1 MHRSI
6 DTKIFSI
13 SLITVLCVNFFA
25 GPEITRNFK
34 NQILF
39 FIIPLIWPGVAHG
52 SLDLEIAKKKGL
64 IKNNFHIFCFLF
76 LYILIP
82 VVFFYLWIIFPNT
95 FFILFLLLSY
105 LHFGISDNLSQK
117 SVNKYFEIIIRGAVI
132 IFVPILSHNET
143 TIQIFTI
150 LLANETILIHLEKYY
165 PLLGFFLIAFL
176 VSWISMNIYK
186 EGLRFFEEIV
196 FWEIVLLITCFVIFD
211 PLVAFFTY
219 FCFLHSVRHMLDEK
233 VSLNLKLDQL
243 IIMSLPFTI
252 ATILFFSSIFYYYTF
267 FDHNEKI
274 LSYIFVGLAS
284 LTTSHILLV
293 NFSKK

>member
-1 MHRSI
+1 M
-6 DTKIFSI
+6 
-13 SLITVLCVNFFA
+13 VLCVSFIV
-25 GPEITRNFK
+25 GPEITGNFK

-39 FIIPLIWPGVAHG
+39 FMIPLIWPGVAHG

-64 IKNNFHIFCFLF
+64 VKNNFHSFCFLF

-82 VVFFYLWIIFPNT
+82 VAFFFLWIIFPNT

-117 SVNKYFEIIIRGAVI
+117 SLNKYFEIIIRGAII

-165 PLLGFFLIAFL
+165 PMLGFFLIACL

-252 ATILFFSSIFYYYTF
+252 ATILFFSSIFYYFTF

-274 LSYIFVGLAS
+274 ISYIFVGLAS
-284 LTTSHILLV
+284 LTTSHIILV